1 MSSQNNT
8 PNSESDSL
16 EFDFSLCHGETYN
29 HSYRYCR
36 LCV

>member
-8 PNSESDSL
+8 PESESF
-16 EFDFSLCHGETYN
+16 EFDFSLCHGEAYN